1 MVKGITANSQE
12 TSRATKEDADNRMTI
27 MAIMMAILVTLLE
40 SITIII
46 ITSVVTIIA
55 TCIPMVTLKLMVAC
69 MRTLTDRLKTCT
81 DSTLRLTPPIPPT
94 DTQTWLLRG
103 TNNASLIREA
113 VWVQVPREANKV
125 IRAIKDSLN
134 RVTRAMMLPVARQAG
149 LLSVVESTR

>member
-12 TSRATKEDADNRMTI
+12 TSRATKEDVDNRMTI
-27 MAIMMAILVTLLE
+27 TVIMMAILVTLVE

-69 MRTLTDRLKTCT
+69 MRILTDRLRTCT
-81 DSTLRLTPPIPPT
+81 DSTLRLMAIPPT

-113 VWVQVPREANKV
+113 VWVQVPREANKA

-134 RVTRAMMLPVARQAG
+134 RVTRAMMLPAARQAG